1 MICQKV
7 QVSSKLILADID
19 PKPSSTIPNRPF
31 KRRVLFHNAII
42 PFMKYETIHNTLTG
56 PVRSL
61 MLPKIGF
68 GTWMIGG
75 ESFPDLTTDPASM
88 SALRSALEIGYTHF
102 DTAEYY
108 AGGHAEELVGRAARE
123 ANTNRENL
131 FITTKVSPEHLNYAD
146 VFKSCENSLRR
157 LNMEYIDLYLIH
169 WPRVGMK
176 LEETFRALN
185 KLVRDGKVKNLGV
198 SNFNLKLLKQAQSF
212 SESSIITDQ
221 VPYSLPNHTYVENG
235 VVEYC
240 RKNDILVTAYSPLKF
255 RSMRVN
261 KTLGDISKAHSATP
275 FQIALTW
282 LVMQPRVITIPMSF
296 NPVHIKEN
304 FDAAEIPLS
313 VDEISRLNNAW
324 NKNGE

>member
-1 MICQKV
+1 
-7 QVSSKLILADID
+7 
-19 PKPSSTIPNRPF
+19 
-31 KRRVLFHNAII
+31 
-42 PFMKYETIHNTLTG
+42 MKYETIHNLTLPT
-56 PVRSL
+56 
-61 MLPKIGF
+61 IGF
-68 GTWMIGG
+68 GTWTIGG
-75 ESFPDLTTDPASM
+75 ESSADLTADPVSM
-88 SALRSALEIGYTHF
+88 SALCSALEIGYTHF

-108 AGGHAEELVGRAARE
+108 AGGHAEELVGRAVRE
-123 ANTNRENL
+123 TNADREKL
-131 FITTKVSPEHLNYAD
+131 FITTKISPEHLNYDD

-157 LNMEYIDLYLIH
+157 LKMEYIDLYLIH

-212 SESSIITDQ
+212 SETPIITNQ

-240 RKNDILVTAYSPLKF
+240 QKNDILVTAYSPLKF

-261 KTLGDISKAHSATP
+261 KTLGDISKAHSVTP
-275 FQIALTW
+275 FQISLAW

-313 VDEISRLNNAW
+313 EDEIYRLNNAW
-324 NKNGE
+324 NKNGG